1 MLPLDDLATGD
12 GGMEGT
18 AEMARRELAA
28 FGDLLFQAERDVG
41 RFSPAALMV
50 RLLRVAALFP
60 QAVDDTLMW
69 QVTDL
74 VAGRE
79 VGDRFKLVVI
89 RMGWA
94 SLVQAEFKARG
105 LRVVGQD
112 TELRAKAA

>member
-1 MLPLDDLATGD
+1 MLPLDDLEGD
-12 GGMEGT
+12 RGMEGT
-18 AEMARRELAA
+18 AEMARRELAT
-28 FGDLLFQAERDVG
+28 FGDLLFQAERSEG
-41 RFSPAALMV
+41 QFAPNALMV

-60 QAVDDTLMW
+60 KAVDDALLW

-112 TELRAKAA
+112 AELHAKAA